1 MDKNTTPG
9 SDFTVQQQKLLVE
22 LVKTTDIQAA
32 CTAAG
37 VGRTTA
43 YRWLAQPAFAD
54 ELATL
59 RKGVMKEALETI
71 KSLTTRA
78 AQELSRLLDTE
89 DERLRRQI
97 CKDILSHAIKMR
109 EIEGLERRITVLEKN
124 YDLRERRMC

>member
-1 MDKNTTPG
+1 MDNNPTPNTGLTM
-9 SDFTVQQQKLLVE
+9 QQRKLLVE

-32 CTAAG
+32 CKAAD

-54 ELATL
+54 ELANL
-59 RKGVMKEALETI
+59 RNGAMKEALDTV

-78 AQELSRLLDTE
+78 AQELSQLLDTK

-97 CKDILSHAIKMR
+97 CKDILGHTLKVR
-109 EIEGLERRITVLEKN
+109 EIEGLERRVTVLEKN
-124 YDLRERRMC
+124 YELRKRRC

>member
-1 MDKNTTPG
+1 MDNHTTPG
-9 SDFTVQQQKLLVE
+9 IEFTIQQQKLLVE

-32 CTAAG
+32 CKAAG

-59 RKGVMKEALETI
+59 RTGAMKEALETV

-78 AQELSRLLDTE
+78 AQEMSRLLDTK

-97 CKDILSHAIKMR
+97 CKDILSHTIKMR
-109 EIEGLERRITVLEKN
+109 EMEGLERRITVLEKN
-124 YDLRERRMC
+124 YDLRERRC

>member
-1 MDKNTTPG
+1 MDKSPAPSTE
-9 SDFTVQQQKLLVE
+9 FTIQQQKLLVE
-22 LVKTTDIQAA
+22 LMKTSDIQAA

-54 ELATL
+54 ELASL
-59 RKGVMKEALETI
+59 RNGAMKEALEMV

-78 AQELSRLLDTE
+78 ARELSRLLDTK

-97 CKDILSHAIKMR
+97 CKDILSHTIKMR
-109 EIEGLERRITVLEKN
+109 EIDGLERRITVLEKN
-124 YDLRERRMC
+124 HELSERKFC